1 MIVLKGFKVLAHHTQ
16 HAVALPGLCMWK
28 ACHAGP
34 IQLHVTSTGI
44 IGAFTPLMK
53 KVNVML
59 LCS

>member
-1 MIVLKGFKVLAHHTQ
+1 MIVLKGFKVLAH

-44 IGAFTPLMK
+44 TGAFTPLMK
-53 KVNVML
+53 KVNVMVP
-59 LCS
+59 CSG